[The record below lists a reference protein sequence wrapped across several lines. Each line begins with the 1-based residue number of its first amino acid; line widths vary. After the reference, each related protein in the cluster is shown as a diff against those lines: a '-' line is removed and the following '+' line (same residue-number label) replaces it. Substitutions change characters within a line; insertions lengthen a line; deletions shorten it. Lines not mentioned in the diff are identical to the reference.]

1 MNTFADVH
9 ERLTKKREVKNMCES
24 TVYLIDKNGKESLFF
39 ELVDKI
45 VPDKNTIYL
54 EDILGQK
61 KSVNAKIKE
70 LALVDH
76 RIVLEEIAE

>member
-1 MNTFADVH
+1 
-9 ERLTKKREVKNMCES
+9 MCES
-24 TVYLIDKNGKESLFF
+24 SVYLIDKNGKESLYF

-45 VPDKNTIYL
+45 VSDKNTIYL

-61 KSVNAKIKE
+61 KTINARIKE
-70 LALVDH
+70 LALVNH

>member
-1 MNTFADVH
+1 
-9 ERLTKKREVKNMCES
+9 MCES
-24 TVYLIDKNGKESLFF
+24 SVYLIDKSGKERLFF

-61 KSVNAKIKE
+61 KSVNARIKE

>member
-1 MNTFADVH
+1 
-9 ERLTKKREVKNMCES
+9 MCES
-24 TVYLIDKNGKESLFF
+24 NVYLIDKNGKESLFF

-45 VPDKNTIYL
+45 VPDKNGIYL

-61 KSVNAKIKE
+61 KTINAKIKE

-76 RIVLEEIAE
+76 RIVLEEI

>member
-1 MNTFADVH
+1 
-9 ERLTKKREVKNMCES
+9 MCES
-24 TVYLIDKNGKESLFF
+24 TVYLIDENGKETLFF

-45 VPDKNTIYL
+45 VPDKDLIYL

-61 KSVNAKIKE
+61 KTVSARIKE

-76 RIVLEEIAE
+76 RIVLEKI

>member
-1 MNTFADVH
+1 
-9 ERLTKKREVKNMCES
+9 MCES
-24 TVYLIDKNGKESLFF
+24 TVYLIDKNGKESLYF

-45 VPDKNTIYL
+45 VPGSNTVYL

-61 KSVNAKIKE
+61 KTVNARIKE

>member
-1 MNTFADVH
+1 
-9 ERLTKKREVKNMCES
+9 MCES
-24 TVYLIDKNGKESLFF
+24 TVYLIDENGNETLFF

-45 VPDKNTIYL
+45 VPDKDTVHL

-61 KSVNAKIKE
+61 KTISARIKE

-76 RIVLEEIAE
+76 RIVLEKIPE

>member
-1 MNTFADVH
+1 
-9 ERLTKKREVKNMCES
+9 MCES
-24 TVYLIDKNGKESLFF
+24 SVYLIDKNGKERLFF

-61 KSVNAKIKE
+61 KSVNARIKE

-76 RIVLEEIAE
+76 RIVLEEITE

>member
-1 MNTFADVH
+1 
-9 ERLTKKREVKNMCES
+9 MCES
-24 TVYLIDKNGKESLFF
+24 SVYLIDKNGKERLFF

-61 KSVNAKIKE
+61 KSVNARIKE

>member
-1 MNTFADVH
+1 M
-9 ERLTKKREVKNMCES
+9 KRSEWYEEVRNMCES
-24 TVYLIDKNGKESLFF
+24 NVYLIDKNGKESLFF

-45 VPDKNTIYL
+45 VPGKNSVYL

-61 KSVNAKIKE
+61 KTVNARIKE

>member
-1 MNTFADVH
+1 
-9 ERLTKKREVKNMCES
+9 MCES
-24 TVYLIDKNGKESLFF
+24 TVYLIDKSGKETLFF

-45 VPDKNTIYL
+45 VPDKDLVYL

-61 KSVNAKIKE
+61 KTVNARIRE

-76 RIVLEEIAE
+76 RIVLEEI

>member
-1 MNTFADVH
+1 
-9 ERLTKKREVKNMCES
+9 MCES
-24 TVYLIDKNGKESLFF
+24 TVYLIDKNGKETLFF

-45 VPDKNTIYL
+45 VPDKDMIYL

-61 KSVNAKIKE
+61 KTVNARIKE

-76 RIVLEEIAE
+76 RVVLEEITA

>member
-1 MNTFADVH
+1 
-9 ERLTKKREVKNMCES
+9 MCES
-24 TVYLIDKNGKESLFF
+24 NVYLIDKSGKESLYF

-45 VPDKNTIYL
+45 VPEDNTIYL

-61 KSVNAKIKE
+61 KSINARIKE

-76 RIVLEEIAE
+76 RIVLEEV

>member
-1 MNTFADVH
+1 
-9 ERLTKKREVKNMCES
+9 MCES
-24 TVYLIDKNGKESLFF
+24 SVYLIDKNGKESLFF

-45 VPDKNTIYL
+45 VTDKNTIYL

-61 KSVNAKIKE
+61 KSINARIKE
-70 LALVDH
+70 LALVNH

>member
-1 MNTFADVH
+1 
-9 ERLTKKREVKNMCES
+9 MCES
-24 TVYLIDKNGKESLFF
+24 TVYLIDKNGKESLYF

-45 VPDKNTIYL
+45 VPGSNSVYL

-61 KSVNAKIKE
+61 KTVNARIKE

-76 RIVLEEIAE
+76 RIVLEEISE

>member
-1 MNTFADVH
+1 
-9 ERLTKKREVKNMCES
+9 MCES
-24 TVYLIDKNGKESLFF
+24 NVYLIDKSGKESLYF

-45 VPDKNTIYL
+45 VPEGHTIYL

-61 KSVNAKIKE
+61 KSINARIKE

-76 RIVLEEIAE
+76 RIVLEEV

>member
-1 MNTFADVH
+1 
-9 ERLTKKREVKNMCES
+9 MCES
-24 TVYLIDKNGKESLFF
+24 NVYLIDKNGKESLFF

-45 VPDKNTIYL
+45 VPDNNGVQL
-54 EDILGQK
+54 ENILGQK
-61 KSVNAKIKE
+61 KIVKARIKE

>member
-1 MNTFADVH
+1 
-9 ERLTKKREVKNMCES
+9 MCES
-24 TVYLIDKNGKESLFF
+24 NVYLIDKNGKESLYF

-45 VPDKNTIYL
+45 VPGSNSVYL

-61 KSVNAKIKE
+61 KTVNARIKE

>member
-1 MNTFADVH
+1 
-9 ERLTKKREVKNMCES
+9 MCES

-45 VPDKNTIYL
+45 VPDQNTVYL

-61 KSVNAKIKE
+61 KSIQARIKE

-76 RIVLEEIAE
+76 RIVLEEI